1 MDEQELEA
9 ALSLLMADAENAG
22 ADGHE
27 IFMRLQAILN
37 GMRAHGMPLPQ
48 DLVEMEANM
57 AKEFA
62 IPEAP
67 ESAKRE
73 KTE

>member
-9 ALSLLMADAENAG
+9 ALSLLMEDAENAG

-37 GMRAHGMPLPQ
+37 GMRALGMPLPQ

-62 IPEAP
+62 VIDAP
-67 ESAKRE
+67 EGAKKE
-73 KTE
+73 

>member
-9 ALSLLMADAENAG
+9 ALSLLMEDAENAG

-62 IPEAP
+62 VPEAP
-67 ESAKRE
+67 EGAKRG
-73 KTE
+73 KTD

>member
-9 ALSLLMADAENAG
+9 ALSLLMEDAENAG

-37 GMRAHGMPLPQ
+37 GMRALGMPLPQ

-62 IPEAP
+62 VLDAP
-67 ESAKRE
+67 EGAKKE
-73 KTE
+73 

>member
-1 MDEQELEA
+1 MDEDEVEA
-9 ALSLLMADAENAG
+9 ALSLLMEDAENAG

-27 IFMRLQAILN
+27 IFLRLQAILN

-62 IPEAP
+62 VLDAP
-67 ESAKRE
+67 EGAKKE
-73 KTE
+73 

>member
-9 ALSLLMADAENAG
+9 ALSLLMEDAENAG

-27 IFMRLQAILN
+27 IFLRLQAILN

-62 IPEAP
+62 VLDAP
-67 ESAKRE
+67 EGAKRL
-73 KTE
+73 KTD